1 MKYYNISHFNG
12 PRLADELVIYDTGE
26 KTSTNA
32 YGLEA
37 VVAKGVITKIG
48 SNDNIIPDG
57 GYVISGHGK
66 DRNPQGNGD
75 QQREPEYMKLDH
87 PTAWCARD
95 EILHQWIPA
104 PEYMHKKGSKSDHHQ
119 KE

>member
-66 DRNPQGNGD
+66 GRKLFKRNLWKG
-75 QQREPEYMKLDH
+75 QRLSL
-87 PTAWCARD
+87 TG
-95 EILHQWIPA
+95 
-104 PEYMHKKGSKSDHHQ
+104 KGSG
-119 KE
+119 